1 MTNQLLQLKQILEI
15 KPENYLQAKTQS
27 QEIDQ
32 LLGFRCEEVEKS
44 IPTSADGKINW
55 AHLHVQAHQTPYSEL
70 LEICRYLQPSENQTF
85 LDIGAGYCRLGI
97 ILQIYYPLTN
107 FIGYELVPQRIEEA
121 KRVFQSLQLNEGCL
135 FTQDVAEEVF
145 ALPDFDYAFIYDF
158 GSPEDIQKL
167 VLKLQQRARRKSICI
182 IARGKGIRHQ
192 ILTYNPW
199 LTISQEP
206 HHTEHWS
213 VFRS

>member
-1 MTNQLLQLKQILEI
+1 MTNKLLQLKQIIEI

-27 QEIDQ
+27 QEIDR

-55 AHLHVQAHQTPYSEL
+55 AHLHVQADQTPYSEL

-135 FTQDVAEEVF
+135 LAKMWRKYSLCLISIMRLFTILA
-145 ALPDFDYAFIYDF
+145 
-158 GSPEDIQKL
+158 
-167 VLKLQQRARRKSICI
+167 ARK
-182 IARGKGIRHQ
+182 
-192 ILTYNPW
+192 T
-199 LTISQEP
+199 
-206 HHTEHWS
+206 
-213 VFRS
+213 FRSYC